1 VDEGQLFQGVDWRQ
15 LLPFT
20 HIFRAFRI
28 AIHPSK
34 LMLGLA
40 LLLTVYAGGR
50 LLDALWPAK
59 SRAVVDEVS
68 IYEASNTS
76 ADFQAG
82 VSAVTGDER
91 FGLFHTLFEYQTHEF
106 DGVVHGVLSNDWFE
120 TPLSPGV
127 PGHIYNFVVVGPLW
141 LVQIHPVFA
150 IFFAILFLSSWS
162 LFGGAIARLAAV
174 HVARDEKVSVRQALD
189 FAIGKFLSFAS
200 APIIPM
206 LIVLGV
212 GLLLAGAS
220 LLVNIPILG
229 PVVLGA
235 AFCLALL
242 AGFVQTL
249 VILGAIGGFNL
260 MYPTV
265 AVEGSDSFDAIS
277 RSFSYVYARPWRMLF
292 YTGVAVAY
300 GAVTYLFVRF
310 FILLMLALAH
320 HFVAMGSFVHVGL
333 LPSMWPSPLTTGRL
347 TYTPDYPSLTWAES
361 IGAGMLSFWIYLVIG
376 VLGAFAISFY
386 FSANTII
393 YLLMRR
399 QLDATAM
406 DDVYLEN
413 SDDDFSPPTPAT
425 EQAVVSE
432 TVIIETSQASQP
444 PAGAAAGASSG
455 PQAPAGS

>member
-15 LLPFT
+15 MLPFT

-50 LLDALWPAK
+50 VLDVLWPVK
-59 SRAVVDEVS
+59 YRAVMDEVS
-68 IYEASNTS
+68 IYQAANTS
-76 ADFQAG
+76 GEFEQA
-82 VSAVTGDER
+82 VSMAASDR
-91 FGLFHTLFEYQTHEF
+91 HGLFRTFFAYQAHEF
-106 DGVVHGVLSNDWFE
+106 DGVVHSVLTNDWFDQSPE
-120 TPLSPGV
+120 SPGV

-141 LVQIHPVFA
+141 MMRIHTVFSV
-150 IFFAILFLSSWS
+150 FFAILFLSAWS

-189 FAIGKFLSFAS
+189 FAVGKFLSFAS

-242 AGFVQTL
+242 GGVVQTL

-277 RSFSYVYARPWRMLF
+277 RSFSYIYARPWRMLF
-292 YTGVAVAY
+292 YTAVAVAY

-320 HFVAMGSFVHVGL
+320 HFVSMGSFMHVGL
-333 LPSMWPSPLTTGRL
+333 VPQMWPSPLTTGRL
-347 TYTPDYPSLTWAES
+347 TYTPDYASLNWAES
-361 IGAGMLSFWIYLVIG
+361 IGAGLLSFWIYLVIG
-376 VLGAFAISFY
+376 VLGAYAISFY

-406 DDVYLEN
+406 DDVFLEN
-413 SDDDFSPPTPAT
+413 SDEDFAPVASASEPM
-425 EQAVVSE
+425 VVSE
-432 TVIIETSQASQP
+432 TVVIEASP
-444 PAGAAAGASSG
+444 AAANATDAPMGA
-455 PQAPAGS
+455 QETPAGS